1 VNRFLVVGC
10 GGSGGAT
17 LQFLMDQLRAELVQ
31 HGIDELPRG
40 WQFIHVDVPT
50 VPDGVGPDLPASV
63 PAQGGQYVAMAAR
76 GATYPDIAATVDDRL
91 RERDALGELATWRPR
106 PEEVNFPIQDGAGQY
121 RAVGRILTL
130 VRAQQVRAA
139 LESAWQALQ
148 GAGPEDELRRVADLF
163 SPATSDQVGR
173 PPRILVVS
181 SMAGG
186 SGASMALDVCRLLTT
201 IRNVDSGQILL
212 MLYTAEVFGDLA
224 EFRRAGVEANAA
236 AMIGE
241 LMATQTGAAAESD
254 RTLLAAFGVDASAA
268 DQAPFRR
275 VIPIGRRIGGD
286 GALFG
291 DGTRNGIYRGIGRGL
306 SALMLSG
313 VATAQL
319 QKAAIENFGAGVSV
333 DRSVLGW
340 GVDPD
345 RLVWG
350 SFGFAS
356 VGLGRDRYAEFA
368 AQRIARSAVERLLRG
383 HLTIDDRPSTEQL
396 AVLLE
401 RVLWPRFS
409 QVVDLPADT
418 TPIACR
424 QWVVR
429 GLETRGYRPT
439 AERIV
444 RDVLGRGL
452 ESAAEHDVRDWLTIV
467 ERSARD
473 RSPELLAR
481 IDEVVN
487 TWALEWAFQTRDE
500 ISAAMMQIISTHGLP
515 AARAALGRLAEELPI
530 WARELKPGTQ
540 AADAEIAAL
549 PSDLRSRLTQLKG
562 RVLAGAGPV
571 ADLLDGHR
579 VTVQRVMG
587 ARYVAAVVDL
597 LGDLGTGVVEPL
609 RDACQNAYEALA
621 DDTSRV
627 RSAPGRA
634 LLRTDEFAAWP
645 SGQGPVPDRFGVA
658 HNEILLSSVTGFED
672 EFSAHV
678 RKCVGDVPFDDAL
691 AAVGTA
697 VLEGRWPVGGATAE
711 HPVLELSSDWWP
723 ARFLT
728 DPREPAGSR
737 TRSPRRG
744 RYRLALD
751 AAQVLERA
759 RWYVARRNEPF
770 DEFVSQ
776 PLSAFLNDQSVGEAE
791 RRSREREVQA
801 AFAKALQLSR
811 PLVGVSA
818 RAVETIHHR
827 ELKYFHS
834 FSDIPFSNSRLG
846 TLLLAGLE
854 QDPEEMAES
863 IGAFTDALH
872 AGQRSTANRID
883 IFGSTENFSPAV
895 FTSLLEPVW
904 RRWSSSP
911 DAARRQFWHW
921 RRTRRLPGA
930 IPAGDAQRRA
940 MMAGWYA
947 GRLLGLVR
955 YPSAANGPAFSVY
968 SLRDKIWLP
977 FPHPLLTSVDHQRHT
992 GVRLAAV
999 LESMSI
1005 ALAASH
1011 ASARLEPLR
1020 AYEALRAI
1028 WDDGRYDPTEP
1039 GTGTGVERLLL
1050 DWVQQ
1055 GRTASGDYGD
1065 ADLAGDRNGSPADR
1079 RRTLVATCVD
1089 LRESVEPYL
1098 PPGKWTSPGA
1108 GEHGSF
1114 HTGRQT
1120 SDASLFHEIA
1130 PDVHDMLTE
1139 LLAAVDRT
1147 PESAASTETRADR
1160 IQEF

>member
-17 LQFLMDQLRAELVQ
+17 LQFLIDQLRAELVQ
-31 HGIDELPRG
+31 HGIEELPRG
-40 WQFIHVDVPT
+40 WQFVHVDVPT
-50 VPDGVGPDLPASV
+50 APDGVGPDMPASV

-130 VRAQQVRAA
+130 VRAQQMRAA
-139 LESAWQALQ
+139 LETAWQTLQ

-163 SPATSDQVGR
+163 SPATSDQVSR

-201 IRNVDSGQILL
+201 IRNVDSRQILL

-254 RTLLAAFGVDASAA
+254 RALLAAFGVDASAA
-268 DQAPFRR
+268 DRTPFRR

-345 RLVWG
+345 LLVWG

-383 HLTIDDRPSTEQL
+383 HLSIDDRPSTEQL

-418 TPIACR
+418 TPTAAK
-424 QWVVR
+424 QWVIR
-429 GLETRGYRPT
+429 GLEARGHRAV

-444 RDVLGRGL
+444 RDVIERGL
-452 ESAAEHDVRDWLTIV
+452 DPTTEHDVRDWLTIV

-473 RSPELLAR
+473 RSPELLTR

-487 TWALEWAFQTRDE
+487 TWALEWAFQTRDA

-515 AARAALGRLAEELPI
+515 AARAALGRLAQDLPL
-530 WARELKPGTQ
+530 WAQELKPGTRG
-540 AADAEIAAL
+540 ADAEIAGL
-549 PSDLRSRLTQLKG
+549 PSDVRSRLTKLKG

-579 VTVQRVMG
+579 LTVQRVIG
-587 ARYVAAVVDL
+587 ARYVTAVVDL

-609 RDACQNAYEALA
+609 RAACQDAYDALA
-621 DDTSRV
+621 DDTSRS
-627 RSAPGRA
+627 RTAPGRA

-645 SGQGPVPDRFGVA
+645 SGGPVPERFGVA
-658 HNEILLSSVTGFED
+658 HNEILLSSAEGFED
-672 EFSAHV
+672 EFHTHV
-678 RKCVGDVPFDDAL
+678 RQCVGDLPFDDAL
-691 AAVGTA
+691 ATVSAA
-697 VLEGRWPVGGATAE
+697 VLEGHWPVGGGTAE
-711 HPVLELSSDWWP
+711 HPVLELTSDWWP

-751 AAQVLERA
+751 ADQVLERA

-776 PLSAFLNDQSVGEAE
+776 PLSAFLRDQSVGEAE
-791 RRSREREVQA
+791 RRSRERELQA

-818 RAVETIHHR
+818 RAVETIHDR

-834 FSDIPFSNSRLG
+834 FSDIPFSNSKLG
-846 TLLLAGLE
+846 NLLLAGLE
-854 QDPEEMAES
+854 QDPEEMDES

-872 AGQRSTANRID
+872 AGERSTANRID

-930 IPAGDAQRRA
+930 IPAGDAHRRA
-940 MMAGWYA
+940 MIAGWYA

-955 YPSAANGPAFSVY
+955 YPSPANGPAFSVY

-977 FPHPLLTSVDHQRHT
+977 FPHPLLTPVDHQRHT

-1020 AYEALRAI
+1020 GYEALRWI
-1028 WDDGRYDPTEP
+1028 WDDGRYDPTEVR
-1039 GTGTGVERLLL
+1039 TGSGVERLLV

-1079 RRTLVATCVD
+1079 RRTLVTTCVD
-1089 LRESVEPYL
+1089 LLESVEPFL
-1098 PPGKWTSPGA
+1098 PAGKGSAAGA
-1108 GEHGSF
+1108 GQQGSF
-1114 HTGRQT
+1114 QAGRQA
-1120 SDASLFHEIA
+1120 SDGSLFHEIA
-1130 PDVHDMLTE
+1130 PDVHDMLGQ

-1147 PESAASTETRADR
+1147 PESAAGTMSRGDR